1 MSRSNGLPA
10 SVTGPREEIPLVS
23 LDPRIAS
30 ATTGFLA
37 VALEGVEEGAVGAG
51 LPRAAARAFV
61 RQAMLG
67 TALLMED
74 GAESPA
80 DLKDRVASPGGTTI
94 AGLAV
99 LEDGGVRGAL
109 IRAVETAA
117 LGAREGRV
125 L

>member
-1 MSRSNGLPA
+1 M
-10 SVTGPREEIPLVS
+10 VS
-23 LDPRIAS
+23 LDARIAS

-51 LPRAAARAFV
+51 LPRAAVRAFA
-61 RQAMLG
+61 RQALLG
-67 TALLMED
+67 TAVLM
-74 GAESPA
+74 GSGTESPA
-80 DLKDRVASPGGTTI
+80 DLKDRVSSPGGTTI

-117 LGAREGRV
+117 LGAPEGRY